1 MNTTP
6 RIMANKRFGYFMLV
20 AFGVATILLLIIQYN
35 FSANMDAMLHG
46 NEKLMQEL
54 KASNHLREIDRDIL
68 GVESR
73 IRAAIA
79 TNDTSHLEGVDEKV
93 SAVMVYLDSM
103 DNDAAGKTTIRYLRR
118 LKQLSEE
125 KVNTKNA
132 LIKRYLKLGNMND
145 TTFIANPRARRISDE
160 ITSVTHKIYDIRQQ
174 KIVALSQDNITGSRH
189 ARVYSNVLI
198 GFMFVSGAVLCWFIL
213 GQFRQQNKLIIKLDA
228 SEKRSIEALQVKE
241 NFLANMSH
249 EIRTPLNSIL
259 GFTNLLQRR
268 DKDPDSAE
276 FIEAIQK
283 AGENLM
289 AIINDILDLSKIE
302 AGMMR
307 IVKAPFSVRGL
318 IHSIETLFKE
328 RVNEKG
334 LQLNC
339 SVADNVP
346 DTLVGDA
353 TRLTQILVNLIGNA
367 LKFSDGGM
375 IEVQIDIVSA
385 NGSDMQLGVKVKDT
399 GIGISNE
406 KLDKIFERFNQA
418 EDSITRNYGGTGL
431 GLAIVKTLIDLQGGT
446 IEVHSVPGKGTE
458 FAFYMPYTIANEQI
472 NPEPQLSTRA
482 LKEVVNPSLQ
492 ILVVDDNVMNQS
504 LMKHLLSQ
512 WGTSF
517 IIVGNGLEALDA
529 LQTKTFDLVLMDIQM
544 PKMDGYTT
552 TRHIREELKLD
563 TPIIAMTA
571 HAMAGEREKCLSNGM
586 NDYISKPINEEH
598 LFKMIVKFV
607 GPKIEAVSAAMPV
620 TALRS
625 YQFIDLAYMK
635 DISKGNVSYEQ
646 LVTGHFIEGIPA
658 DVDNLETAFV
668 MKDLPGV
675 KRIAHDM
682 KTSVAIMGLLPLL
695 SNMLDALED
704 AESME
709 VVQPSVIA
717 EVKKTCL
724 AAVEEARH
732 IFQ

>member
-1 MNTTP
+1 
-6 RIMANKRFGYFMLV
+6 MANKRFGYFMLV

>member
-529 LQTKTFDLVLMDIQM
+529 LQTKTFDLVLMDIMM
-544 PKMDGYTT
+544 PVMDGYEAIKY
-552 TRHIREELKLD
+552 IRKQPKYADL
-563 TPIIAMTA
+563 PVIALTA
-571 HAMAGEREKCLSNGM
+571 KAMMDDREKCIAAGA
-586 NDYISKPINEEH
+586 NDYITKPVDMDKLIALLQLWLGELVEN
-598 LFKMIVKFV
+598 
-607 GPKIEAVSAAMPV
+607 PV
-620 TALRS
+620 
-625 YQFIDLAYMK
+625 I
-635 DISKGNVSYEQ
+635 
-646 LVTGHFIEGIPA
+646 
-658 DVDNLETAFV
+658 LE
-668 MKDLPGV
+668 
-675 KRIAHDM
+675 
-682 KTSVAIMGLLPLL
+682 
-695 SNMLDALED
+695 
-704 AESME
+704 
-709 VVQPSVIA
+709 
-717 EVKKTCL
+717 
-724 AAVEEARH
+724 
-732 IFQ
+732 

>member
-607 GPKIEAVSAAMPV
+607 GPQIEAVSAAMPV

>member
-1 MNTTP
+1 
-6 RIMANKRFGYFMLV
+6 MANKRFGYFMLV
-20 AFGVATILLLIIQYN
+20 AFGAATILLLIIQSN
-35 FSANMDAMLHG
+35 FSANMDTMLHG

-54 KASNHLREIDRDIL
+54 SASNHLREIDRDIL

-79 TNDTSHLEGVDEKV
+79 TDDTSHLEGIDGKV
-93 SAVMVYLDSM
+93 SAIMVYLDSL
-103 DNDAAGKTTIRYLRR
+103 DNDAAGKTTVKYLRR

-125 KVNTKNA
+125 KVRIKNK
-132 LIKRYLKLGNMND
+132 LTERYLRLGNMND

-160 ITSVTHKIYDIRQQ
+160 ITAITHKIYDIRQQ
-174 KIVALSQDNITGSRH
+174 KMVALSQANITGSKQ
-189 ARVYSNVLI
+189 ARVYGNALI
-198 GFMFVSGAVLCWFIL
+198 GFMFVSGGVLCWFIL
-213 GQFRQQNKLIIKLDA
+213 GQFRQQNQLIIKLDA
-228 SEKRSIEALQVKE
+228 SEKRLTEALQVKE

-268 DKDPDSAE
+268 DKDLDSAE
-276 FIEAIQK
+276 FIDSIQK

-334 LQLNC
+334 LLLNC
-339 SVADNVP
+339 SIAGNVP

-375 IEVQIDIVSA
+375 IEVFVNLVSA
-385 NGSDMQLGVKVKDT
+385 DGSDIQLGVKVKDA

-431 GLAIVKTLIDLQGGT
+431 GLSIVKTLIELQGGNIT
-446 IEVHSVPGKGTE
+446 VHSIPGKGTE
-458 FAFYMPYTIANEQI
+458 FAFDIPYTVADEQI
-472 NPEPQLSTRA
+472 DLKPQMTTQE
-482 LKEVVNPSLQ
+482 LKEMVNSSLQ
-492 ILVVDDNVMNQS
+492 ILVVDDNAMNQS
-504 LMKHLLSQ
+504 LMKHLLMQ
-512 WGTSF
+512 WGASF
-517 IIVGNGLEALDA
+517 TIAANGLEALETLKA
-529 LQTKTFDLVLMDIQM
+529 KSFDLVLMDIQM
-544 PKMDGYTT
+544 PKMDGYTA
-552 TRHIREELKLD
+552 TRHIREDLKLE
-563 TPIIAMTA
+563 TPIVAMTA

-598 LFKMIVKFV
+598 LFKMINKFI
-607 GPKIEAVSAAMPV
+607 GPKIGSISAAAPSTV
-620 TALRS
+620 SGA
-625 YQFIDLAYMK
+625 YQYIDLAYMK
-635 DISKGNVSYEQ
+635 EISKGNIAYEK
-646 LVTGHFIEGIPA
+646 LVTGHFIEGIP
-658 DVDNLETAFV
+658 VDIRNLEITFQNQ
-668 MKDLPGV
+668 DLTEL

-682 KTSVAIMGLLPLL
+682 KTSVSIMGLLPLL
-695 SNMLDALED
+695 NDLLDMLED

-717 EVKKTCL
+717 EVKKICL

>member
-1 MNTTP
+1 
-6 RIMANKRFGYFMLV
+6 
-20 AFGVATILLLIIQYN
+20 
-35 FSANMDAMLHG
+35 MDAMLHG